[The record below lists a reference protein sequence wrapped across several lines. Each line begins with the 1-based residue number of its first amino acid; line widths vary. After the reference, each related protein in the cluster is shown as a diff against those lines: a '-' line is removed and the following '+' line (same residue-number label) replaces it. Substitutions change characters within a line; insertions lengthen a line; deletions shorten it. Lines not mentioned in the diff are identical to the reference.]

1 MVGMGTNIQNTA
13 YLCRI
18 MSICNKQ
25 QHIGNIWHSIHGKVK
40 QHGGWVGK
48 ILLIK

>member
-13 YLCRI
+13 YPVGSCLYVI
-18 MSICNKQ
+18 SNNT
-25 QHIGNIWHSIHGKVK
+25 GDIWHSIHGKVK
-40 QHGGWVGK
+40 QHWGWVRK